1 MSYTIRTE
9 SDIDNFFTSENFNS
23 EIFGDEN
30 TNMQAD
36 MLALLKDA
44 KKYGCVFEG
53 DIPTWWG
60 TTIHVV
66 ANPYFKKHTWRF

>member
-1 MSYTIRTE
+1 MITIRTE
-9 SDIDNFFTSENFNS
+9 SDIANFFTSENFDS

-30 TNMQAD
+30 TNMRAD

-60 TTIHVV
+60 TTLHVV
-66 ANPYFKKHTWRF
+66 ANPYFKKHEWCF